1 MTSRISRNRAPS
13 AVAVSGDE
21 DGSNVA
27 SQWLNVNFTARS
39 LVASASLSVCVLL
52 TALSATAAVQ
62 RAEVARASE
71 IALADE
77 AALVADL
84 ANYLAAETAD
94 ARAAFDAPRV
104 KPAKSTE
111 AIIAGHGALADFVD
125 FDFTQLEIARLD
137 AEDRKCLAEAIYYE
151 ARSESRVGQL
161 AVADV
166 VLNRVASPIYPNSIC
181 GVVYQGSERTD
192 LRCQFSFTCDGSMKR
207 RLNQR
212 KWAAAEDLSGA
223 ILAGLRVPVSRNA
236 THYHADYV
244 SPPWSKTLTPT
255 ATIGTHKFYRFP
267 SRTTV
272 ADASAEM

>member
-1 MTSRISRNRAPS
+1 MTSRISRKPT
-13 AVAVSGDE
+13 VSVDE
-21 DGSNVA
+21 GGSEIA
-27 SQWLNVNFTARS
+27 SQWLEVNFTARS
-39 LVASASLSVCVLL
+39 LIAAASLSVCVLL

-71 IALADE
+71 VALADE

-84 ANYLAAETAD
+84 AAYLAAETAD

-111 AIIAGHGALADFVD
+111 TIIANHGALADFVD

-212 KWAAAEDLSGA
+212 KWAAAEDLAGA
-223 ILAGLRVPVSRNA
+223 VLAGLRVPVSRNA

-244 SPPWSKTLTPT
+244 SPPWAETLTPT
-255 ATIGTHKFYRFP
+255 ATIGVHKFYRFP
-267 SRTTV
+267 SRATV